1 MVPGESRFES
11 LPCHI
16 VGAVVKL
23 VNTRWFFKSKWG
35 KEGTYELEDTNKKS
49 IKNDEI
55 PK

>member
-11 LPCHI
+11 LPCHV

-23 VNTRWFFKSKWG
+23 VNTRWFFNWG
-35 KEGTYELEDTNKKS
+35 KEGTYELKDTNKKS
-49 IKNDEI
+49 IKNDET